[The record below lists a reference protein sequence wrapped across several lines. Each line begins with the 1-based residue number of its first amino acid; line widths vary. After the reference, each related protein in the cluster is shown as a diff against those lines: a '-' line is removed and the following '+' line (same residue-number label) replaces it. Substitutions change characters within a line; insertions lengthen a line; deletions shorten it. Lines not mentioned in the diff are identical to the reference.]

1 MTPKER
7 RAQMIKERG
16 KTKTTGISPKER
28 RAQMMKSRGAS
39 ESRLPERIK
48 KSREDFNKKVA
59 ASNKRSV
66 NQDSVKKFKAAEE
79 SRKARIAN
87 LNKVNPKSPRARLER
102 QKQLAAANKI
112 TSNIKKTAG
121 ATATATTAAG
131 AGSAAK
137 PKASVIGGK
146 LDKLDIFK
154 EAKPSIAK
162 KVMAGTSEFGKAF
175 AKARKE
181 GKKDFTFRD
190 KQYAAITKQEV
201 QKAGAS
207 GLGDYLN
214 KLKRKDTKIVQAK
227 LKVGGSV
234 DEMAQREA
242 RMERQAQREAR
253 AIERQSQAEE
263 RRRRSQPRRSQPQR
277 QAPISLSERERE
289 RLEQMSGAA
298 ISENEMK
305 SFRDQMMKRPEMD
318 AMKKGGSVMAR
329 GCKLGRKKATKIY

>member
-1 MTPKER
+1 
-7 RAQMIKERG
+7 MIKERG

-146 LDKLDIFK
+146 

-234 DEMAQREA
+234 DEMAQREE
-242 RMERQAQREAR
+242 MERQSQREAR